1 MEVRGQPGGV
11 CGSWERRTELRLLG
25 SALARRPHWVMAQD
39 LGHYFNDPCV
49 NKLNPLALCHFI
61 TSLEKP
67 LSPQNLLLALSG
79 LTGTKSF
86 HKGYIGIKRNLTP
99 SDSLWNPIFI
109 KSVSKFKS
117 PVLFQILCSLPTR
130 LLLHPFPE
138 SAIIFYFFFVRRN
151 HIEPFPFPPVTF
163 V

>member
-11 CGSWERRTELRLLG
+11 CGSWERGTELRLLG
-25 SALARRPHWVMAQD
+25 SAQARRPHWVMALD

-67 LSPQNLLLALSG
+67 LSPPQNLLLALSG

-86 HKGYIGIKRNLTP
+86 HKGYIGIKRNLIP

-117 PVLFQILCSLPTR
+117 PVLFQILCSSPTR
-130 LLLHPFPE
+130 VTPTPLSRKCHYFLLFLSEETILNLSLPHQ
-138 SAIIFYFFFVRRN
+138 
-151 HIEPFPFPPVTF
+151 
-163 V
+163 